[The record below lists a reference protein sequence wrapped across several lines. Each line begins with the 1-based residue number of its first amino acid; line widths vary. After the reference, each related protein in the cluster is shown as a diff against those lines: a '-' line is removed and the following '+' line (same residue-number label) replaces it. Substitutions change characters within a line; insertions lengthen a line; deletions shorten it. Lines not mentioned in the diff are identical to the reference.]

1 MGIPKGCAGII
12 WEDPGGKETENT
24 GLESSRMVLE
34 DGMAG
39 GRQERVPKAGFGHHG
54 SIPGHSRGMG
64 CAIRTE
70 IQPGNFVGIRPH
82 LHCWKFLVGAKVGG
96 ELFSHLHHVFPSS
109 QGWEY
114 GITIPPERKPKA
126 WVPAEKMFHTHRRRR
141 WVRLRR
147 RDLEHMEAMRKVGK
161 GDTGSGCGPVPP
173 GGCPALAGSAFPW
186 KLGGAHHGFPRK
198 TPYSQGWRIF
208 QRD

>member
-1 MGIPKGCAGII
+1 MDENIPRLWDLDQEKGLGPGGSFSLGSAWSCGMGIPKGCAGII

-70 IQPGNFVGIRPH
+70 IQPGNFFGIRPH
-82 LHCWKFLVGAKVGG
+82 LHCWKLLVGAKVGG
-96 ELFSHLHHVFPSS
+96 GALLPPPPCIPFFPRLGIRDHDPAGAQA
-109 QGWEY
+109 QGLGAGGEDVPH
-114 GITIPPERKPKA
+114 PPA
-126 WVPAEKMFHTHRRRR
+126 
-141 WVRLRR
+141 
-147 RDLEHMEAMRKVGK
+147 
-161 GDTGSGCGPVPP
+161 
-173 GGCPALAGSAFPW
+173 PALGAAPPARP
-186 KLGGAHHGFPRK
+186 GAHGSHEKGGKR
-198 TPYSQGWRIF
+198 
-208 QRD
+208 